1 MNEHE
6 SEKLGGIL
14 EKMGYVE
21 TDDVTIANVIV
32 FNTCCIR
39 ENAEQRAEG
48 NIGALK
54 KLKKQNKDV
63 IIAVGGCMTQ
73 QNGRAESLK
82 KKFPFI
88 DIIFGTHN
96 LADFERLLSKRLETK
111 KSFIEISS
119 DEYSLKECAY
129 VSRKMFPSA
138 LVNVMYGCNNFCSYC
153 IVPYVRG
160 RERSRSPE
168 NIVNEVKFLVENGF
182 KEITLLGQ
190 NVDSYGKDLT
200 PKIDFSD
207 LLSMVNEID
216 GEFRIRFMS
225 NHPKDVNEKLCK
237 TIANSNKVCNSVHF
251 PIQSGS
257 TKILKDMN
265 RKYTRED
272 CLSKIE
278 MMRSIIPNVYV
289 TTDVMVGF
297 PGETEQDFQDT
308 LDIIEKVKFNGAFTF
323 VYSPRKGTKAAEM
336 PNQIDEKIKKERI
349 IKLVDLQN
357 SINFER
363 AKESVSKTVTV
374 LFENFNESEGLL
386 NGRDEGGKVIN
397 VLHNENLV
405 GKFKEVKITKAN
417 GITLYGELV

>member
-14 EKMGYVE
+14 ENMGYIE
-21 TDDVTIANVIV
+21 AENTESADVIV

-54 KLKKQNKDV
+54 KLKKSNKNK

-73 QNGRAESLK
+73 QKGRAELLK

-96 LADFERLLSKRLETK
+96 LADFESLLKRKLETG

-119 DEYSLKECAY
+119 DEYSMKECNY

-160 RERSRSPE
+160 RERSRTPE
-168 NIVNEVKFLVENGF
+168 NVVNEVKSLVEKGF

-200 PKIDFSD
+200 PSIDFAD
-207 LLSMVNEID
+207 LLKMVNGID
-216 GEFRIRFMS
+216 GKFRIRFMS
-225 NHPKDVNEKLCK
+225 NHPKDVNEKLCN
-237 TIANSNKVCNSVHF
+237 TIKECDKVCNSVHF

-257 TKILKDMN
+257 SKVLKDMN
-265 RKYTRED
+265 RRYLGID
-272 CLSKIE
+272 SMNKIE

-289 TTDVMVGF
+289 TTDIMVGF
-297 PGETEQDFQDT
+297 PGETEEDFNET
-308 LDIIEKVKFNGAFTF
+308 LEFTKKARFNGAFTF

-336 PNQIDEKIKKERI
+336 PNQVDENVKKERI

-357 SINFER
+357 SINLEHSLN
-363 AKESVSKTVTV
+363 AVGKQVTV
-374 LFENFNESEGLL
+374 LFESFNEKDGLL
-386 NGRDEGGKVIN
+386 SGRDEGGKVIN
-397 VLHNENLV
+397 VYHNKNLI
-405 GKFKEVKITKAN
+405 GEFKNVKITKAN
-417 GITLYGELV
+417 GITLYGEII